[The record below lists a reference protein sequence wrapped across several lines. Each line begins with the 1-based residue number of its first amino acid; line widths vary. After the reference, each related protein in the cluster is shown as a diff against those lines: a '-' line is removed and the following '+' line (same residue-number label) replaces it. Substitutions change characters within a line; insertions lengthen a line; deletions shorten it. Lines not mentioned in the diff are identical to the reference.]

1 EAIMADQQGGTVLGG
16 VRDVDAN
23 ANDLQVESLARFAV
37 DEHNKKENVNLEYR
51 RLIGAKTQVVAG
63 TMHHL
68 TVEVADGE
76 TKKVY
81 EAKVLEKAWENLK
94 KLEDF
99 THLRDV

>member
-1 EAIMADQQGGTVLGG
+1 MADQQGGTIVGG
-16 VRDVDAN
+16 VRDIDAN

-37 DEHNKKENVNLEYR
+37 DEHNKNENLTLEYK
-51 RLIGAKTQVVAG
+51 RLLGAKTQVVAG

-76 TKKVY
+76 TNKVY

-94 KLEDF
+94 QLESF
-99 THLRDV
+99 NHLHDV

>member
-1 EAIMADQQGGTVLGG
+1 MEGGALVGGT
-16 VRDVDAN
+16 RDVDLN

-37 DEHNKKENVNLEYR
+37 DEHNKNENVTLEYK
-51 RLIGAKTQVVAG
+51 RLLGAKTQVVAG

-94 KLEDF
+94 QLESF
-99 THLRDV
+99 NHLHDV

>member
-1 EAIMADQQGGTVLGG
+1 MADQQGGTVVGG
-16 VRDVDAN
+16 IRDIDAN

-37 DEHNKKENVNLEYR
+37 DEHNKKENVNLEYK
-51 RLIGAKTQVVAG
+51 RLLGAKTQVVAG

-94 KLEDF
+94 QLEAF
-99 THLRDV
+99 KHLHDV

>member
-1 EAIMADQQGGTVLGG
+1 MADQQGGTIVGG
-16 VRDVDAN
+16 VRDIDAN

-37 DEHNKKENVNLEYR
+37 DEHNKNENLTLEYR

-94 KLEDF
+94 QLESF
-99 THLRDV
+99 NHLHDV

>member
-1 EAIMADQQGGTVLGG
+1 MAEQGGGGTVVGG
-16 VRDVDAN
+16 IRDANAN

-37 DEHNKKENVNLEYR
+37 DEHNKKENVSLEYK
-51 RLIGAKTQVVAG
+51 RLLGAKTQVVAG

-94 KLEDF
+94 KLEGF
-99 THLRDV
+99 NHLHDV

>member
-1 EAIMADQQGGTVLGG
+1 MADQQGGTVVGG
-16 VRDVDAN
+16 VRDIDAN

-37 DEHNKKENVNLEYR
+37 DEHNKNENLTLEYR

-94 KLEDF
+94 QLESF
-99 THLRDV
+99 NHLHDV

>member
-1 EAIMADQQGGTVLGG
+1 MADQGTVVGG
-16 VRDVDAN
+16 IRDIDAN

-37 DEHNKKENVNLEYR
+37 DEHNKKENVTLEYR
-51 RLIGAKTQVVAG
+51 RLLGAKTQVVAG

-81 EAKVLEKAWENLK
+81 EAKVLEKVWENLK
-94 KLEDF
+94 QLEGF
-99 THLRDV
+99 NHLHDV

>member
-1 EAIMADQQGGTVLGG
+1 MADQQGGAVVGG
-16 VRDVDAN
+16 IRDVDAN

-37 DEHNKKENVNLEYR
+37 DEHNKNENVTLEYK
-51 RLIGAKTQVVAG
+51 RLLGAKTQVVAG

-94 KLEDF
+94 QLESF
-99 THLRDV
+99 NHLHDV

>member
-1 EAIMADQQGGTVLGG
+1 MADHQKGTVLGG
-16 VRDVDAN
+16 VRDIDPN

-37 DEHNKKENVNLEYR
+37 DEHNKKENVTLEYK
-51 RLIGAKTQVVAG
+51 RLIGAKTQVVSG

-76 TKKVY
+76 TNKVY

-94 KLEDF
+94 QLEGF

>member
-1 EAIMADQQGGTVLGG
+1 M
-16 VRDVDAN
+16 
-23 ANDLQVESLARFAV
+23 S
-37 DEHNKKENVNLEYR
+37 LEYK
-51 RLIGAKTQVVAG
+51 RLLGAKTQVVAG

-94 KLEDF
+94 QLESF
-99 THLRDV
+99 NHLHDV

>member
-1 EAIMADQQGGTVLGG
+1 MADHQEGTVLGG
-16 VRDVDAN
+16 VRDIDAN

-37 DEHNKKENVNLEYR
+37 DEHNKKENVTLEYK
-51 RLIGAKTQVVAG
+51 RLIGAKTQVVSG

-76 TKKVY
+76 TNKVY

-94 KLEDF
+94 QLEGF

>member
-1 EAIMADQQGGTVLGG
+1 MADQGTVVGG
-16 VRDVDAN
+16 ISDIDAN

-37 DEHNKKENVNLEYR
+37 DEHNKKENVTLEYR
-51 RLIGAKTQVVAG
+51 RLLGAKTQVVAG

-94 KLEDF
+94 QLEGF
-99 THLRDV
+99 NHLHDV

>member
-1 EAIMADQQGGTVLGG
+1 MADQQGGTIVGG
-16 VRDVDAN
+16 VRDIDAN

-37 DEHNKKENVNLEYR
+37 DEHNKNENVSLEYK
-51 RLIGAKTQVVAG
+51 RLLGAKTQVVAG

-94 KLEDF
+94 QLESF
-99 THLRDV
+99 NHLRDV

>member
-1 EAIMADQQGGTVLGG
+1 MADQQGGTIVGG
-16 VRDVDAN
+16 VRDIDAN

-37 DEHNKKENVNLEYR
+37 DEHNKNENVSLEYK
-51 RLIGAKTQVVAG
+51 RLLGAKTQVVAG

-94 KLEDF
+94 QLESF
-99 THLRDV
+99 NHLHDV

>member
-1 EAIMADQQGGTVLGG
+1 MYVQ
-16 VRDVDAN
+16 
-23 ANDLQVESLARFAV
+23 
-37 DEHNKKENVNLEYR
+37 NVNLEYR

>member
-1 EAIMADQQGGTVLGG
+1 MQ
-16 VRDVDAN
+16 
-23 ANDLQVESLARFAV
+23 
-37 DEHNKKENVNLEYR
+37 NVTLEYR
-51 RLIGAKTQVVAG
+51 RLLGAKTQVVAG

-94 KLEDF
+94 QLDGF
-99 THLRDV
+99 NHLHDV